1 MIKVAV
7 TELEYRKAQA
17 VFAGAAKDGIEC
29 FSVPTAEADLA
40 KAIKEHGAG
49 HVIVGVDAYKGPLY
63 ETLPRGGVIARFG
76 VGHDGVNKELATNHG
91 LFCTNTPG
99 ALTDSVAEHTIALLA
114 GAARHVPT
122 VTRTTAQGQWAPI
135 VGRELQ
141 GKTLAVI
148 GCGPIGRRAAQIAA
162 IGLRMKVVGCEVAP
176 VDAASL
182 MNEFGFASICK
193 DFGEAVTGAD
203 YVSLHIPSVPATA
216 HFINTNRLAMLA
228 PHAWLINTA
237 RGAIVDES
245 ALYDALAAGRLGGA
259 ALDVF
264 ECEPYQPAAPGKD
277 LRRLGNVIMTPHV
290 GSSTQEACD
299 RMAADALQNIR
310 LACAGRFD
318 EMSLLNPAVCRK

>member
-17 VFAGAAKDGIEC
+17 VFAAAARDGIEC
-29 FSVPTAEADLA
+29 VSVPTAEADLVE
-40 KAIKEHGAG
+40 AIKQHGAA

-76 VGHDGVNKELATNHG
+76 VGHDGVNKELATSHG

-114 GAARHVPT
+114 AAARHVPT
-122 VTRTTAQGQWAPI
+122 VARTTAQGQWAPI

-148 GCGPIGRRAAQIAA
+148 GCGPIGRRAAQIAVR
-162 IGLRMKVVGCEVAP
+162 GLRMNVVGCEVAS

-182 MNEFGFASICK
+182 MKEFGFASICK
-193 DFGEAVTGAD
+193 DFGQAVTGAD
-203 YVSLHIPSVPATA
+203 YVSLHIPSLPATA
-216 HFINTNRLAMLA
+216 HFINADRLARLA
-228 PHAWLINTA
+228 PNAWLINTA

-245 ALYDALAAGRLGGA
+245 ALYDALSAGRIGGA

-264 ECEPYQPAAPGKD
+264 EREPYQPAVAGKD
-277 LRRLGNVIMTPHV
+277 LRTLGNVIMTPHV

-310 LACAGRFD
+310 LACASRFN